1 MYASMYK
8 NHRQKFLCMAEVI
21 CAEMQISGL
30 KQRIKPVLPC
40 TLQSLHNKPQ
50 WRKFEVNRQYIFSE
64 QPVSLQ

>member
-1 MYASMYK
+1 MHQCTKITDK
-8 NHRQKFLCMAEVI
+8 NVFVWQR
-21 CAEMQISGL
+21 SGL

-50 WRKFEVNRQYIFSE
+50 WRKFAVNRQYIFSE